1 MATFIL
7 SLIII
12 LVSLTG
18 LGIGALCGRPHL
30 RGGCGGAVGT
40 QGKACACLPK
50 PAKPGWRSPS

>member
-1 MATFIL
+1 MAAFIL

-12 LVSLTG
+12 LVSLIG

-40 QGKACACLPK
+40 QGKACACL
-50 PAKPGWRSPS
+50 AKPGRRSPS

>member
-12 LVSLTG
+12 LISIAG
-18 LGIGALCGRPHL
+18 LGIGVLWGRPLL

-40 QGKACACLPK
+40 QGEDCACVPK
-50 PAKPGWRSPS
+50 PGPRAVP

>member
-12 LVSLTG
+12 LASLAG

-40 QGKACACLPK
+40 QGGACACVPK
-50 PAKPGWRSPS
+50 PGRRGAP